1 MKYQIVTVRDRTA
14 DVFGQPF
21 FVARIGQAIRSFSDE
36 VNSTSSDSAIA
47 KHPEDFDLYELG
59 TFDDETASFETF
71 VPRQV
76 AIGKDLKAK

>member
-1 MKYQIVTVRDRTA
+1 MKYVIVTVRDRTA

-36 VNSTSSDSAIA
+36 VNSPSSDSAIA

-59 TFDDETASFETF
+59 AFDDETATFECF